1 MLGLVAVEIALML
14 TISSEG
20 VKSRFEIAYATYLG
34 GSGWD
39 EAREV
44 IPYPDGSVLI
54 GAQSCSPDMPMVE
67 GAFQPCYAGDDPNLG
82 HPGVYGGDCYL
93 ARISPDGSEL
103 IAATY
108 FGGSKQERN
117 VYGMELD
124 RDGNVVITS
133 MTHSPDLPVTEG
145 AFQARHGGGPGT
157 IFVAK
162 LSGDLKE
169 LLWCTYLGGSG
180 DESPRGGLAL
190 DEEDNVYIF
199 GTTASPDFP
208 TTDGAYQRRLNGP
221 RDAFVAKLK
230 ADGSELIW
238 CTLFGGSSE
247 DYMLGGRLDREGNV
261 YFVGHTTSP
270 DLPITPGCA
279 QPRHGGKH
287 DAYAV
292 KLSPDGGQVLYAT
305 YLGGSGN
312 EFPEHRPA
320 LLPDGSLLIPGVTAS
335 PDFPVTP
342 GAYQRELRG
351 KNDAFLTKLSADGSR
366 FLFSTLL
373 GGSGTEVCLMPT
385 VSPSGTIFI
394 VGTTSSPDLPVTP
407 DAFQPR
413 FGGGESD
420 GWIAELSPDGSR
432 LLFCSYLG
440 GSGRD
445 MIRSIAFGL
454 GGEIYLVGYT
464 FSEDFP
470 VTDGALQTRYG
481 GGGDAFVVKLVPRG
495 R

>member
-1 MLGLVAVEIALML
+1 MFTLVALEAVLA
-14 TISSEG
+14 ISITGEP
-20 VKSRFEIAYATYLG
+20 RFEIAYATYLG

-54 GAQSCSPDMPMVE
+54 GAQSCSPDMPVVE
-67 GAFQPCYAGDDPNLG
+67 GAFQPRYAGDDPRLG
-82 HPGVYGGDCYL
+82 HPGLYGGDCYL
-93 ARISPDGSEL
+93 ARISPDGRKL

-124 RDGNVVITS
+124 REGNVVITS
-133 MTHSPDLPVTEG
+133 MTRSSDLPVTDG
-145 AFQARHGGGPGT
+145 SFQMRHGGGPGT

-162 LSGDLKE
+162 LTGDLRE

-190 DEEDNVYIF
+190 DDEGNVYVF

-208 TTDGAYQRRLNGP
+208 TTEGAYRRKLNGP
-221 RDAFVAKLK
+221 RDAFVAKLS

-238 CTLFGGSSE
+238 STLFGGSSE
-247 DYMLGGRLDREGNV
+247 DFMVGGCLDREGNV

-270 DLPITPGCA
+270 DLPVTLGCA
-279 QPRHGGKH
+279 QPGHGGKH

-292 KLSPDGGQVLYAT
+292 KLSADGGQVLYAT
-305 YLGGSGN
+305 YLGGSEN

-335 PDFPVTP
+335 PDFPATP
-342 GAYQRELRG
+342 GAYQRKLKG
-351 KNDAFLTKLSADGSR
+351 GNDAFLTRLSPDGG
-366 FLFSTLL
+366 LIFSTLL
-373 GGSGTEVCLMPT
+373 GGSGTEVSLMPT
-385 VSPSGTIFI
+385 LSPDGTIFL

-407 DAFQPR
+407 DAFQHR

-420 GWIAELSPDGSR
+420 GWIAELSPDGSQ

-440 GSGRD
+440 GSGKD
-445 MIRSIAFGL
+445 MIRSIAFGP
-454 GGEIYLVGYT
+454 GGEIFLVGHT
-464 FSEDFP
+464 FSKDFP
-470 VTDGALQTRYG
+470 VSEGALQTAYG
-481 GGGDAFVVKLVPRG
+481 GGGDAFVVKLVPR